1 MKKPPPP
8 PPKDLTTIT
17 SDFEIIKK
25 TIGFT
30 IYLLVGNVK
39 SGMDDGGGAQCPYI
53 RFGFRPRSFQGALTP
68 PPVYEC

>member
-1 MKKPPPP
+1 MRLKKPPPA

-30 IYLLVGNVK
+30 IYLLVGDVK
-39 SGMDDGGGAQCPYI
+39 TGINDGGGTLCP
-53 RFGFRPRSFQGALTP
+53 
-68 PPVYEC
+68 